1 MAKWARCNE
10 AEYYPLEN
18 SVNSNILELIM
29 DNLEILKKL
38 KKSLIRCFSS
48 DIDRIVLFG
57 SHCKGAD
64 QAFSDYDI
72 LVVLKDDYDW
82 RKEEEI
88 SKICYQID
96 LQYDI
101 HTDVKVISLREL
113 NSLKGKQP
121 FIINAMKE
129 GIAI

>member
-1 MAKWARCNE
+1 
-10 AEYYPLEN
+10 
-18 SVNSNILELIM
+18 M

-38 KKSLIRCFSS
+38 KKSLIRCFSH

-57 SHCKGAD
+57 SHCKGTD
-64 QAFSDYDI
+64 NPFSDYDI
-72 LVVLKDDYDW
+72 LVILKDDYDW

-88 SKICYQID
+88 SKICYQTD